1 MKMKNRK
8 IEILVLLAVL
18 AVGMLSVGC
27 TSNEQLDTKS
37 STVQTKKIVDMAGR
51 TVEVPTEINR
61 IADQFPAHNTV
72 ILLLGAADKIVAAPQ
87 IWTINNFWFQKMVP
101 NIKNASAPFESSTV
115 NEEELLAV
123 KPDIVF
129 TSSLAPFEKMAEKG
143 VPIIV
148 LRTAEFNDLKGYVS
162 LTAKILGTEDAKNR
176 AEKYCNYFDE
186 NINMVTAATADIP
199 REKRVKVYYAAS
211 GPLNTEGNNTMVK
224 EWMEIGG
231 GINVAAEGGVEGG
244 FKDVSIEDVVTW
256 NPDIIIVRDAPFKDA
271 ILNDKRWQETNAVKT
286 GRVYISPKGVYTW
299 CVRAP
304 EEALN
309 VLWVAKTFYPDRF
322 SNLDIEKETKYFY
335 ETFFGYKLSDDEV
348 DLILHPEKQGR

>member
-1 MKMKNRK
+1 MRNKKM
-8 IEILVLLAVL
+8 EMLVLLAVL
-18 AVGMLSVGC
+18 TVAVCAAGC
-27 TSNEQLDTKS
+27 TSQGTES
-37 STVQTKKIVDMAGR
+37 STSKTRTVVDMTGR

-61 IADQFPAHNTV
+61 IAEQFPAHNEV
-72 ILLLGAADKIVAAPQ
+72 LLLLGAADRLVASRKTVTDN
-87 IWTINNFWFQKMVP
+87 IWFQKMVP
-101 NIKNASAPFESSTV
+101 SLKDASLPFESSTV
-115 NEEELLAV
+115 NEEQLVAI
-123 KPDIVF
+123 KPDVVF
-129 TSSLAPFEKMAEKG
+129 TSSFAPFEKLAEKG

-148 LRTAEFNDLKGYVS
+148 LNTVDFNDLKSYVR
-162 LTAKILGTEDAKNR
+162 LTAEILGSEDAKAK
-176 AEKYCNYFDE
+176 AEKYCNYFDQ
-186 NINMVTAATADIP
+186 NINMITAATADIP

-271 ILNDKRWQETNAVKT
+271 ILNDKRWTEVNAVKN
-286 GRVYISPKGVYTW
+286 GRVYISPKGAFYW

-309 VLWVAKTFYPDRF
+309 VLWVAKTFYPERF
-322 SNLDIEKETKYFY
+322 PNLDIEKETKYFY
-335 ETFFGYKLSDDEV
+335 ETFFGYKLSDEEV
-348 DLILHPEKQGR
+348 DLILHPEKQTW

>member
-1 MKMKNRK
+1 MKMNNKR
-8 IEILVLLAVL
+8 IEMLVLLAVL
-18 AVGMLSVGC
+18 TVGVCSSGC
-27 TSNEQLDTKS
+27 TSQGTES
-37 STVQTKKIVDMAGR
+37 STSKTKTIVDMSGR

-61 IADQFPAHNTV
+61 IAEQFPAHNEV
-72 ILLLGAADKIVAAPQ
+72 LLLLGAADKLVATRKTVKDN
-87 IWTINNFWFQKMVP
+87 IWFQKMVP
-101 NIKNASAPFESSTV
+101 SLKDATLPFESSTV
-115 NEEELLAV
+115 NEEELLAT
-123 KPDIVF
+123 KPDVVF
-129 TSSLAPFEKMAEKG
+129 TTSLAPVEKLAEKG

-148 LRTAEFNDLKGYVS
+148 LRTNEFNDLKGYVR
-162 LTAKILGTEDAKNR
+162 LTAETLGSKDARDR
-176 AEKYCNYFDE
+176 AERYCNYFDQ
-186 NINMVTAATADIP
+186 NINKVTAATADIP

-231 GINVAAEGGVEGG
+231 GINVAAEGGIEGG

-271 ILNDKRWQETNAVKT
+271 ILSDKRWQEINAVKN
-286 GRVYISPKGVYTW
+286 GRVYISPKGAFYW

-322 SNLDIEKETKYFY
+322 SDIDLEKETKYFY
-335 ETFFGYKLSDDEV
+335 ETFFGYKLSDEEV
-348 DLILHPEKQGR
+348 DLILHPEKQTW